1 MKKKRIFQ
9 NDLNN
14 DLNLDSLVDIV
25 SNKVGILI
33 ILAVISSILS
43 LQEKKNLL
51 NDEEIPITNI
61 EKIKIP
67 WSHSSQK
74 NSLLFLLRK
83 DRLIFFD
90 RSKVFG
96 RLKEYLSGNKPLPK
110 QINLENFSIKL
121 ITGNRH
127 AHCIEFLPNSNV
139 GNWWHQ
145 DFRKGGLVQK
155 LKNKFPSEENY
166 FFFWVDADSF
176 SSFREIR
183 KSLWKENFEVGW
195 KPIRNDSILQYCSG
209 NYQKQNFQPQ

>member
-14 DLNLDSLVDIV
+14 VLNLDSLVDIV
-25 SNKVGILI
+25 SNKVGILV
-33 ILAVISSILS
+33 ILAVIIAILS
-43 LQEKKNLL
+43 LQEKNNHL
-51 NDEEIPITNI
+51 NVKEIPITNI

-139 GNWWHQ
+139 GNWWH
-145 DFRKGGLVQK
+145 
-155 LKNKFPSEENY
+155 
-166 FFFWVDADSF
+166 
-176 SSFREIR
+176 
-183 KSLWKENFEVGW
+183 
-195 KPIRNDSILQYCSG
+195 
-209 NYQKQNFQPQ
+209 